1 MVVAREEAESE
12 PAAREAGP
20 EPPPLGWR
28 VGALLF
34 ALRAVIDALWLLLLD
49 TRDGEL
55 LISIAID
62 VGLAAALVVGWQR
75 AVAICIVRAGL
86 GWLYASLILLAS
98 TAPRVAAIVSAIEL
112 LGAIAL
118 VLPLWGRASP
128 RHVIASGVAFAG
140 YAVAAVGAPSLIAA
154 YGTGAEVTELEGTTL
169 PYRLELPPTGWR
181 EPAEDSGV
189 EAWLVRED
197 VDAAITI
204 RTELGATPSEQALDR
219 LEARALEDSQT
230 RSEQSVVLEQSE
242 IPRGR
247 VLHIVERDGSTDHHV
262 LAQIIVVPGVGY
274 RIEAMVSDAHFRA
287 MEAELRAILAS
298 FDPGQ

>member
-1 MVVAREEAESE
+1 MVVAPEEAERE
-12 PAAREAGP
+12 PVAREAGP

-34 ALRAVIDALWLLLLD
+34 ALRAVLDAVWLMLSD

-55 LISIAID
+55 LVSIAID

-98 TAPRVAAIVSAIEL
+98 TPPRVAAIVSAIEL

-118 VLPLWGRASP
+118 VMPLWGRAP
-128 RHVIASGVAFAG
+128 RGRVIASGVVFAG
-140 YAVAAVGAPSLIAA
+140 YAVAAVGAPFLIAA
-154 YGTGAEVTELEGTTL
+154 YGTDAEVTELEGTTL

-181 EPAEDSGV
+181 EPAEHSDV
-189 EAWLVRED
+189 EAMLVRED
-197 VDAAITI
+197 VDAAII
-204 RTELGATPSEQALDR
+204 VRTELGATPSEQALDR

-230 RSEQSVVLEQSE
+230 RSEQATVLGQSE

-247 VLHIVERDGSTDHHV
+247 VMHILERHGSTDYHV
-262 LAQIIVVPGVGY
+262 LVHIIVVPGVAY